1 MNGAIYLVVLL
12 FSVIG
17 LPVLIFRRMHK
28 VRDIVTAQSIERDR
42 HRRVA
47 APYADEVKAADGTS
61 MARPMQFDEDLSAAD
76 KRQSEMPDFEK
87 TMIGK
92 R

>member
-1 MNGAIYLVVLL
+1 MNGAIYLVLLL
-12 FSVIG
+12 FSIVGVPI
-17 LPVLIFRRMHK
+17 LMFRRMRK

-42 HRRVA
+42 NRRTD
-47 APYADEVKAADGTS
+47 APYADEVKAADGLS
-61 MARPMQFDEDLSAAD
+61 LARPMHFDEELSAAD

-87 TMIGK
+87 TIIGK